1 MSRFFYPY
9 PVVLTLFDADGAGTG
24 AGGDT
29 GTPVGTQQGS
39 GEAVKVVYGKQES
52 APAADGTK
60 PDASAKHTAK
70 DSPAAGDDRS
80 AQFKALIT
88 GEYKDLYDAEV
99 NRIIGKRFKDTK
111 VLQESLESQRPIIDA
126 MCRRYGIADG
136 DMQAL
141 TAAIDDDDAMWEEE
155 AEANGMS
162 VEQYKQVQ
170 RLQRENAEMRTQQ
183 ENFQAQQAA
192 NRQMQDWLSQADT
205 MRQNPVFKDFDLSA
219 EITENPE
226 FLSLLKSGITVPHA
240 YSVLHLDQITGTVA
254 QSAAAQAEKAVTDNI
269 RARGA
274 RPQENG
280 ASNRAGTVI
289 KDDPRKWDAKDLAE
303 VLRRVER
310 GEKIKL

>member
-88 GEYKDLYDAEV
+88 GDYKDLYDAEV

-111 VLQESLESQRPIIDA
+111 VLQI
-126 MCRRYGIADG
+126 G
-136 DMQAL
+136 
-141 TAAIDDDDAMWEEE
+141 
-155 AEANGMS
+155 
-162 VEQYKQVQ
+162 
-170 RLQRENAEMRTQQ
+170 
-183 ENFQAQQAA
+183 FQI
-192 NRQMQDWLSQADT
+192 L
-205 MRQNPVFKDFDLSA
+205 
-219 EITENPE
+219 
-226 FLSLLKSGITVPHA
+226 
-240 YSVLHLDQITGTVA
+240 
-254 QSAAAQAEKAVTDNI
+254 
-269 RARGA
+269 
-274 RPQENG
+274 
-280 ASNRAGTVI
+280 
-289 KDDPRKWDAKDLAE
+289 
-303 VLRRVER
+303 
-310 GEKIKL
+310 